1 MATNAS
7 ETALHLWRSK
17 TVDAFA
23 RAELTVDVLV
33 QKLNAPVKVNMI
45 SAKIDAVRK
54 AKPNAAITEDR
65 KKKIDQ
71 TLDDLTGLLCLRND
85 IVHAPMII
93 ELIGESAVATFAN
106 PNLQCSFS
114 SYKRTIH
121 APRLQALATKVL
133 HLAKTLEGC

>member
-7 ETALHLWRSK
+7 ETTLHLWRSK

-23 RAELTVDVLV
+23 RAEATIDVLV
-33 QKLNAPVKVNMI
+33 QKLNVPVKVNML
-45 SAKIDAVRK
+45 SAKIDALRK
-54 AKPNAAITEDR
+54 AKPNTAITEER

-71 TLDDLTGLLCLRND
+71 ILDDLTGLLCLRND
-85 IVHAPMII
+85 IVHSPMVI

-114 SYKRTIH
+114 SYKRIIP
-121 APRLQALATKVL
+121 APRLQALAAKVL
-133 HLAKTLEGC
+133 HLAKILDGC